1 MNRLPWAA
9 GLFALGLSV
18 LAAAPARAERVPMTR
33 VTTQPST
40 GTRTDITVPYLT
52 TGRSAFGAYSV
63 AVRIYASPTV
73 NDPRNPQARPVYNL
87 PFYGGSQS
95 FGDASNGAVSRPKR

>member
-1 MNRLPWAA
+1 MNRWLLTA
-9 GLFALGLSV
+9 GLLV

-33 VTTQPST
+33 TSTQPCT

-52 TGRSAFGAYSV
+52 TGKSPFGAYSV
-63 AVRIYASPTV
+63 AVKIVATPTV
-73 NDPRNPQARPVYNL
+73 DDPKNPQARPVYNL

-95 FGDASNGAVSRPKR
+95 FGDGSNGAVSKPKR